1 MTVEFSRKRIAKIRS
16 DYSKHDL
23 NNRLG
28 FNYNKENRSSDET
41 INWSDLIR

>member
-28 FNYNKENRSSDET
+28 FNYNKENKSSDE
-41 INWSDLIR
+41 IVNWNELR

>member
-1 MTVEFSRKRIAKIRS
+1 MTVEFARNRIVKIRS

-28 FNYNKENRSSDET
+28 FNYNKENKYSDEA
-41 INWSDLIR
+41 INWIELR

>member
-1 MTVEFSRKRIAKIRS
+1 MTVEFARNRIVKIRS

-28 FNYNKENRSSDET
+28 FNYNKENKSSDE
-41 INWSDLIR
+41 IVNWSEMR